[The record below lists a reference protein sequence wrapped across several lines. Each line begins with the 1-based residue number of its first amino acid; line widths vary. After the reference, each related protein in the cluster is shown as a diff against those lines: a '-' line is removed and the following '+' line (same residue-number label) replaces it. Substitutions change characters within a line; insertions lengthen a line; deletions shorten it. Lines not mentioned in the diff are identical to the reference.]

1 MNPKSNAA
9 LKPLNLGTWKDV
21 MEEFLSLRRAQG
33 AAPRTREG
41 YRENITA
48 FFRRYPTA
56 WTGPCRSCLLDYLG
70 QDGIAAGTVNARL
83 KALRPFFAYCVE
95 TGVFDTS
102 PAEGLK
108 YRTQEPR
115 IVDHDMG
122 DVKRLLDIIGTG
134 TFTATRDT
142 SLLLFSLDSGTRP
155 SEALQLRP
163 SDIDTTLRRA
173 VIRAVTAKTRQ
184 GRNVYFSERT
194 AAVVERLIQARPE
207 EWDNAVPVFCTS
219 YGGQWSTHAWTTQ
232 LRRYAQKAGLKRFSI
247 YDLRHQF
254 AIQYLRNGGD
264 VFTLQRSMG
273 HNTLTMTEKY
283 LALSDDDIR
292 QAHRTA
298 SPVAA
303 LFQGSGEGNQKMRRR
318 QDEP

>member
-1 MNPKSNAA
+1 MKSGVIIDIRRKA
-9 LKPLNLGTWKDV
+9 PRTW
-21 MEEFLSLRRAQG
+21 EECLSRFLAWRKAQG
-33 AAPRTREG
+33 AAPRTLLG
-41 YRENITA
+41 NSENITL
-48 FFRRYPTA
+48 FFHRYPLA
-56 WTGPCRSCLLDYLG
+56 WSATCRECIASFLS
-70 QDGIAAGTVNARL
+70 QDGISPTTHNIRL
-83 KALRPFFAYCVE
+83 KSLRPFFQFAARE
-95 TGVFDTS
+95 GAFTES
-102 PAEGLK
+102 PAAEFK
-108 YRTQEPR
+108 YRRGEAPR

-122 DVKRLLDIIGTG
+122 DVKRLLDAIGTG
-134 TFTATRDT
+134 TFSTLRDT
-142 SLLLFSLDSGTRP
+142 ALLLFSLDTGTRP

-207 EWDNAVPVFCTS
+207 EWNNTVPVFCTS
-219 YGGQWSTHAWTTQ
+219 YGGEWNTHAWTVQ
-232 LRRYAQKAGLKRFSI
+232 LRRYAQKAGLKRFSA

-273 HNTLTMTEKY
+273 HNTLSMTEKY

-292 QAHRTA
+292 QAHRAA

-303 LFQGSGEGNQKMRRR
+303 MFPAPRKRMGKL
-318 QDEP
+318 

>member
-9 LKPLNLGTWKDV
+9 LRPLNLGTWEDV

-70 QDGIAAGTVNARL
+70 QEGIAAGTVNARL

-108 YRTQEPR
+108 YRKQEPR
-115 IVDHDMG
+115 IVDPPME

-134 TFTATRDT
+134 TFSAMRDT
-142 SLLLFSLDSGTRP
+142 ALLLFSLDSGIRP

-163 SDIDTTLRRA
+163 SDIDVHLCRA
-173 VIRAVTAKTRQ
+173 VIRAATAKTRQ
-184 GRNVYFSERT
+184 ARNVFFSERT
-194 AAVVERLIQARPE
+194 AAVVEGLIQARPR
-207 EWDNAVPVFCTS
+207 NGITPCRSSAPPTAANGPPTPGPRS
-219 YGGQWSTHAWTTQ
+219 SAGT
-232 LRRYAQKAGLKRFSI
+232 LRR
-247 YDLRHQF
+247 
-254 AIQYLRNGGD
+254 
-264 VFTLQRSMG
+264 
-273 HNTLTMTEKY
+273 
-283 LALSDDDIR
+283 
-292 QAHRTA
+292 
-298 SPVAA
+298 PV
-303 LFQGSGEGNQKMRRR
+303 
-318 QDEP
+318 

>member
-1 MNPKSNAA
+1 MKSGVIIDVRRKA
-9 LKPLNLGTWKDV
+9 PRTW
-21 MEEFLSLRRAQG
+21 EECLSRFLAWRKAQG
-33 AAPRTREG
+33 AAPRTLLG
-41 YRENITA
+41 NSENISL
-48 FFRRYPTA
+48 FFHRYPLA
-56 WTGPCRSCLLDYLG
+56 WSATCRECIASFLS
-70 QDGIAAGTVNARL
+70 QDGISPTTHNIRL
-83 KALRPFFAYCVE
+83 KSLRPFFQFAARE
-95 TGVFDTS
+95 GAFTES
-102 PAEGLK
+102 PAAEFK
-108 YRTQEPR
+108 YRRGEAPR

-163 SDIDTTLRRA
+163 SDIDTTLCRA
-173 VIRAVTAKTRQ
+173 VIRAATAKTRQ
-184 GRNVYFSERT
+184 ARNVFFSERT

-207 EWDNAVPVFCTS
+207 EWENAVPVFCTS

-232 LRRYAQKAGLKRFSI
+232 LRRYAQKAGLKRFSS

-264 VFTLQRSMG
+264 VFTLQRSLG
-273 HNTLTMTEKY
+273 HNTLTMTERY

-303 LFQGSGEGNQKMRRR
+303 MFPAPRKRMGKL
-318 QDEP
+318 